1 MPKMIQLRRV
11 PDDVYTVVK
20 EQAAQQ
26 GLSMSDYLVREL
38 TRLYGTPG
46 GTPDGEQGS
55 SQAESQPES
64 RHS

>member
-1 MPKMIQLRRV
+1 MPKMSQLRRV

-46 GTPDGEQGS
+46 STPGS
-55 SQAESQPES
+55 SQPKAEPES
-64 RHS
+64 KHS

>member
-26 GLSMSDYLVREL
+26 GLSISDYLVGEL
-38 TRLYGTPG
+38 TRLYGRPD
-46 GTPDGEQGS
+46 GTPGS
-55 SQAESQPES
+55 SQPEAEPES
-64 RHS
+64 KHS